1 MCLWQNHALL
11 GFINRPLHKQT
22 EQQAL
27 NGQGPAGQTWFTQKA
42 VLGVAKDTQS
52 IARALGAPGSGL
64 PASTRAQLA
73 GSIARLEAD
82 VAKIPR
88 SPTGTNPTT
97 LGPGEPLTATLT
109 VTLYFSLVL
118 ALPLI
123 LFELYGFVL
132 PAFSP
137 HERRAVLPLLICV
150 PFLFATGVAFGYWVV
165 LPAAVHFLQNFNSSQ
180 FNVMIQANQYY
191 KFAATV
197 LLAMGLSFQAPIAIV
212 GSVRLGLVTPRQ
224 LRHNRRYAILAC
236 AAVAAFLPGGRVHV
250 DAGDGSA
257 VFALRGEYPDCVG
270 CRATRC
276 GAATAT
282 GAGRPPED
290 PPSSTGASGTPAP
303 SRPSPGGVRP
313 KARVRDKDNRLT
325 TNHRRRDDRPH
336 RPRLGRTDAVRPA
349 RTRQAPHRTGRL
361 SGPGD
366 PVRAQFHRLRSGQWA
381 LAAAAS
387 SKACSAA
394 KKARAAPAMA
404 NRSPQPKSAP
414 VKHPSEAAAWA
425 ALAEAPASIT
435 LAGSE
440 FFDEAKQKFTA
451 KGKELLAKA
460 VMLGIAT

>member
-1 MCLWQNHALL
+1 MATAIRTIDHDERLSIVDHLEELRTRLIVSAVAFGVVFAVCLWQNHALL

-27 NGQGPAGQTWFTQKA
+27 KGQGPAGQTWFTQKA
-42 VLGVAKDTQS
+42 VLGVAKDTQA
-52 IARALGAPGSGL
+52 IARALGAPSSGL

-73 GSIARLEAD
+73 GSIAKLQAD
-82 VAKIPR
+82 IAKLPR
-88 SPTGTNPTT
+88 TPTGTNPTT

-150 PFLFATGVAFGYWVV
+150 PFLFATGVAFGYFVV

-197 LLAMGLSFQAPIAIV
+197 LLAMGLSFQAPVAIV

-236 AAVAAFLPGGRVHV
+236 AAVAAFLPG
-250 DAGDGSA
+250 DAFTLMLETVPLYLLYEASILIASVVARRDA
-257 VFALRGEYPDCVG
+257 AR
-270 CRATRC
+270 
-276 GAATAT
+276 ATAT

-303 SRPSPGGVRP
+303 PRPSPGDTGDRQQMSTA
-313 KARVRDKDNRLT
+313 KT
-325 TNHRRRDDRPH
+325 TE
-336 RPRLGRTDAVRPA
+336 
-349 RTRQAPHRTGRL
+349 
-361 SGPGD
+361 
-366 PVRAQFHRLRSGQWA
+366 
-381 LAAAAS
+381 
-387 SKACSAA
+387 
-394 KKARAAPAMA
+394 
-404 NRSPQPKSAP
+404 PQPITAEEMIDHIDP
-414 VKHPSEAAAWA
+414 D
-425 ALAEAPASIT
+425 LAS
-435 LAGSE
+435 
-440 FFDEAKQKFTA
+440 
-451 KGKELLAKA
+451 
-460 VMLGIAT
+460 